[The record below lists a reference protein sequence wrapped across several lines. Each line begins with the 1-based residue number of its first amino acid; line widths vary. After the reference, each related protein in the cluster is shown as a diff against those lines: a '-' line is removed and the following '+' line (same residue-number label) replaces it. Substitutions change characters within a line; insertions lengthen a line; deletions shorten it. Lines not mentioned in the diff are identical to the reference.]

1 MSDRRSSTQTNF
13 KPNTESESTIMA
25 STYNGLDIG
34 GKVVLVTGGTTGLGK
49 AIAMGL
55 ASAGAKVVAGS
66 SSAGKVDA
74 VARELGAGHH
84 AMQIDV
90 TDESSVEMAVKTT
103 VEKFGR
109 LDAVVNA
116 AGVIARAPSID
127 FKVSEFERIVKVNL
141 TGSFIVAKT
150 AAKAMLNNAPD
161 ARGHRGSI
169 VFIASL
175 NSYISLSEVLAY
187 ASSKSGVLG
196 LGARVGQRVG
206 AQRPARQRHCAGRFS
221 NGLEQ
226 ALDRRHAARRMAE
239 KAHPRGPLRRQRRT
253 GRRDDLSAKPIGK
266 LHQRPHTNR
275 RRRVSVARG
284 VKESA
289 GCRSANERDTR
300 EIASDQRIEFVV
312 IGCDNVPVQLLRQRQ
327 RKAVRQGNLSNFGFQ
342 SPDSSPKGLALI
354 ATLANADALQILDR
368 RACCPDIRT
377 SEKVVIDLA
386 KVDSMCETTV
396 GGISEDRFH
405 EIRAGLVPQKCDH
418 RTGVK
423 NAVHRRLSSL
433 EISRCLAAAK
443 AVLLARTWAYFPRTF
458 LTSACRRE

>member
-1 MSDRRSSTQTNF
+1 
-13 KPNTESESTIMA
+13 MA
-25 STYNGLDIG
+25 STYNGLNIS

-196 LGARVGQRVG
+196 LVR
-206 AQRPARQRHCAGRFS
+206 
-221 NGLEQ
+221 GL
-226 ALDRRHAARRMAE
+226 
-239 KAHPRGPLRRQRRT
+239 
-253 GRRDDLSAKPIGK
+253 
-266 LHQRPHTNR
+266 
-275 RRRVSVARG
+275 
-284 VKESA
+284 
-289 GCRSANERDTR
+289 ANEW
-300 EIASDQRIEFVV
+300 A
-312 IGCDNVPVQLLRQRQ
+312 
-327 RKAVRQGNLSNFGFQ
+327 
-342 SPDSSPKGLALI
+342 PKGLRVNAIAPGVFPTDLNRPLI
-354 ATLANADALQILDR
+354 EGTPRGEWLRKHTPEGRFGDSDELVGATIYLLSPSASY
-368 RACCPDIRT
+368 T
-377 SEKVVIDLA
+377 SGHTLI
-386 KVDSMCETTV
+386 VD
-396 GGISEDRFH
+396 GGFLSR
-405 EIRAGLVPQKCDH
+405 
-418 RTGVK
+418 GV
-423 NAVHRRLSSL
+423 
-433 EISRCLAAAK
+433 
-443 AVLLARTWAYFPRTF
+443 
-458 LTSACRRE
+458 